1 MGNGKHKKLI
11 KPLIITGS
19 ILVFI
24 GAIIAFVPFRNIQS
38 NLITTMAIKYAQKN
52 HKEAGYTNNSIITFC
67 EMDNLLFKGVSLGY
81 EDDSY
86 VVMNVG
92 DNGKLHTNII
102 DGSGVDTCSKKQKLL
117 MYDYNSPE
125 VIYADIV
132 GSFTGYDVYYMNGN
146 TEVLLTPSNAANY
159 LNVNIGTKIT
169 LKFVDKSNSS
179 NYYTALVSMKDAN
192 LPVIGVVHDGKFT
205 DIDDMSEIE
214 IDQFDESFYENYQ
227 IVGVTKTGQ
236 SILLSSSSSVDIT
249 KTGTQVITYSYTTPD
264 GTTIRKNITF
274 NVKKKD
280 KISITGANVTYEASG
295 NTYDKAKIS
304 VSTNV
309 SSDVRFSLNNK
320 DFKYIG
326 NIEVDQ
332 NGEYTIY
339 AKDVSTGDVSEGHKV
354 LVVDIGKR
362 VPGSTTNPPSGD
374 TSYRVTITNP
384 NKDKWTKDAQ
394 TMTLKA
400 NKEGLEIYTCVTT
413 NTTCTPD
420 TKNTSGSVTVSNNG
434 ERVCAKAKDDK
445 KESSVACSKPAMI
458 DANKPIVSVKTV
470 GEVKKN
476 EQNEI
481 ISKSITIGL
490 SVDALSGHKTVKY
503 CSGAS
508 TCTPNK
514 KASNL
519 NSVVKLTETS
529 YVCAVATNNLDVEGD
544 VTCQEYKF
552 ASEAETAEETEFNET
567 ITLSYDEAKKEL
579 VIVATSVGGELSKT
593 FNITLSGSVSGKKT
607 VTATLNSEK
616 NSATARY
623 KITGDTD
630 GAVTATVST
639 TSGPAQQTYSNAI
652 TFNYSK
658 NEPTTGGSC
667 EIRVDGDLD
676 ASGNFYTGDVEVNM
690 FNLDSSKTVS
700 KVELN
705 GNKVTGNLRMT
716 ESGTVHGKMYYS
728 DNSVCEADASI
739 TINKNDLDF
748 SKTEVSGVSCAVTY
762 AGNTPSYTYS
772 FGFTDN
778 NDYGYYEAK
787 WIIGT
792 EQETH
797 TGSKKSN
804 SHSTFEEDVMVNV
817 TLKDANGG
825 SIKQLKSYM
834 ASLEEK
840 NCTGYR
846 SDTTVIKEAYS
857 VKLDFNKS
865 TTVSGK
871 TVISGDYVE
880 ITVKGTSEFD
890 SNVVFK
896 GAVNGQVEDLTLGTK
911 KRFTINKN
919 AQTAIIIVDAYYD
932 DDVIVLHQN
941 TYEVDNI
948 VPEVEVTRAGNT
960 LTGKLKDGVV
970 LLGSQKEMGWK
981 LNGTLIRSGSNTID
995 TKLYGNGTYT
1005 FFIVSRVGLEGSQ
1018 DYVVS
1023 DLNVKSYTATPNFPT
1038 YDAADNTYY
1047 GSASMTIES
1056 TKDIKSV
1063 TFVGTGTPSGGR
1075 VNSKKY
1081 TFTGITN
1088 PAGSSFHF
1096 MIKYEDGTSET
1107 TQKWNQTIYTRKMN
1121 HTINENYSGGKY
1133 VYTASVENAGSLT
1146 CTFKLSTGATSSGNS
1161 FTLSSTSRATWAKLE
1176 CGSGSEYRKYM
1187 KYFTGNIDD
1196 ASAACALTGVTDG
1209 AKYSSKPNMGV
1220 TGGSMYRGQY
1230 RTSIVPSSPGTYT
1243 FHCVDAFAAHGPDV
1257 TFEIVASSNLPSIS
1271 GVNIT
1276 PSKDAANNPIALVSA
1291 DVTNANYISEYCLD
1305 GSCSTSRKQFT
1316 ITDSNT
1322 HTFSIKSNVIN
1333 PATGTKYSPNGY
1345 SFSVPE
1351 ATFATAPEST
1361 QPDCHIDTGSGTI
1374 NLIVDNVEDTSK
1386 VTDITL
1392 TIGRSGSKIANGSS
1406 ISDVVASLGLDDNNS
1421 HKIFGTYKYEGKTYS
1436 CTADFKYA
1444 GSCDL
1449 SSTSLTLNGSA
1460 ITVNYKEKEHGQ
1472 VFDFDGSIVGTNLGT
1487 ITSNN
1492 LITLNSTNYENTG
1505 YVKIKKE
1512 GCNAIDLNYTY
1523 YYYDNAYHN
1532 EARPEEAACSIEI
1545 SNAVKDGNLYNSA
1558 YVIVKSDPLAKNVK
1572 LYVDDNAYV
1581 GLSINALNG
1590 THSYKCG
1597 STGYGS
1603 TNYKKTVYSNATTIE
1618 VDNNIITLDVVP
1630 SVSSDKK
1637 HFDVSLKCKIV
1648 NGGATVNS
1656 SDVTF
1661 TMDGKTVNGTVT
1673 NLELGSSHTFVA
1685 TYKNGYNVTKTY
1697 SVPDVIADDYKASI
1711 NFSGIKADNKLIV
1724 GYGKTGILT
1733 ITDSKNKVHAVS
1745 EVTTKVKYY
1754 MDGSEVD
1761 SLTTTKAGNHTFGAI
1776 VTLVGGTTINASP
1789 ASVYVD
1795 TEAPQISNATLTGE
1809 NKLLF
1814 SVTDDSGIAYVKV
1827 TGKGQ
1832 IALQSPTNA
1841 SKKESYAIDIPESQ
1855 IDESGVITITVSD
1868 EADNKATT
1876 TVTATVTLDADCTLD
1891 TNIHPKDGYYNAL
1904 PKVIITFENTNGRV
1918 FTHELKD
1925 YGIKTDSGSYKKAT
1939 YIDAQY
1945 GNHTYTGK
1953 AKANSTENLCT
1964 LTLDIKEEFI
1974 DTVRPTIDSINYDS
1988 LSKTLTVNASDDKS
2002 GVDHYFISGI
2012 GKNTSGVFTNVKPG
2026 NYTIYVYDKVGH
2038 VISQGFEAKEGS
2050 QTEGE
2055 SSCTYIVRG
2064 TKSNG
2069 YYVNAEVIINAYDKG
2084 TKIIDLSK
2092 YTSATNYRPNGL
2104 LNRSGEYSYSLSYK
2118 DSQGKSVS
2126 CKSETIK
2133 IDADA
2138 PKLTVSSNP
2147 STGTISASAKDEKSG
2162 MKTVKIYD
2170 SNGKLL
2176 SAGVGAI
2183 SYTATKNGT
2192 YIIEA
2197 KDNLG
2202 NESAEPVTI
2211 SKLPA
2216 GSGCSLSVD
2225 ASYQPNADGW
2235 YGVAPVIRY
2244 TKTGMAEL
2252 KSRDFRLN
2260 GISKGSSITN
2270 VKLGDGTNTV
2280 SAYQTEMDGT
2290 THSECSVTVKVDTK
2304 APTISLSYNESRKAV
2319 TYSTSDS
2326 LSKIA
2331 TATLYNGSTVV
2342 WTKNNISLTSG
2353 EVSNAKAGTYKLV
2366 ATDKVGNSNEAVVT
2380 VTAETEAP
2388 QPTPEKGT
2396 CTVKANASPNANGWY
2411 NTAPTLTINVT
2422 KLPTGEYPKRTC
2434 VDKTST
2440 SCNQASVVASEG
2452 SYSYKGTVQT
2462 NLSTFECSSDTI
2474 KVDTTKP
2481 GIVRSLNGTV
2491 ISFRGSDSG
2500 SGVSSIEVSL
2510 GGVAKKTIVNETE
2523 STYTATESGTY
2534 KILVKDK
2541 AGNTNS
2547 LNVTVIVPEEEPEQ
2561 PVDDKQECSFSVEG
2575 TGSNGWYRS
2584 NVKISLNIPSG
2595 ATSAKINRIS
2605 TTSYTQESG
2614 SKKYEGNYTLNGLF
2628 YSCERTINIDK
2639 DVPTVGKAYN
2649 KDTGILAISASD
2661 TGSGLSSIKI
2671 MVNGMNVAS
2680 KTASGSHSSLT
2691 YNPTLAGTYVYYVY
2705 DKAGNVNSGSI
2716 VVSEIPSNTTTS
2728 TKCTLSVSGGTKGN
2742 NNWYTAAPSFSV
2754 SVDGTDGIKTKTIV
2768 NNSSKSTVT
2777 APVEGNN
2784 SYTANV
2790 TTNNGAQLSCSA
2802 TVKLDTKDPVANF
2815 TIRSNGRLVSSS
2827 NKGTSGIASSQWY
2840 VGGVLKSSNS
2850 YYDVK
2855 FTSRTSVTL
2864 LITSDSGRTASID
2877 KNVTATPHV
2886 SCDEGFTL
2894 TSVGKCYKGPVYTY
2908 GSWTISV
2915 DKNVSGSASSKD
2927 TCSNASSTATS
2938 CEIITPYAQQV
2949 CQYGMGLGSS
2959 CYHQVKKT
2967 RTKTKTADAQ
2977 SVDPTTT
2984 YTYS

>member
-1 MGNGKHKKLI
+1 MENGKHKKLI

-24 GAIIAFVPFRNIQS
+24 GAIIALVPFRNIQT

-86 VVMNVG
+86 VIMNVG

-102 DGSGVDTCSKKQKLL
+102 DGSGVDTCSKTQKLL

-264 GTTIRKNITF
+264 GITIRKNITF

-362 VPGSTTNPPSGD
+362 VPGTTNPPSGD

-413 NTTCTPD
+413 NSTCTPD

-445 KESSVACSKPAMI
+445 KESSVTCSKPVMI
-458 DANKPIVSVKTV
+458 DANKPIVSIRTV

-508 TCTPNK
+508 TCTPSKN
-514 KASNL
+514 ASNL

-529 YVCAVATNNLDVEGD
+529 YVCAVATNKLDVEGD
-544 VTCQEYKF
+544 VKCQEYKF
-552 ASEAETAEETEFNET
+552 ASEAETAEETEFNEI
-567 ITLSYDEAKKEL
+567 ITLSYDEEKKEL

-593 FNITLSGSVSGKKT
+593 FNVALSGSISGEKT

-623 KITGDTD
+623 KITGDAD

-658 NEPTTGGSC
+658 DEPTTGGLC

-690 FNLDSSKTVS
+690 FNLDNSKTVS

-705 GNKVTGNLRMT
+705 GKKVTGNLRMT

-797 TGSKKSN
+797 TGSKRSN

-825 SIKQLKSYM
+825 SIKQLKTYM

-857 VKLDFNKS
+857 VKLDFNKT
-865 TTVSGK
+865 TTVGAK
-871 TVISGDYVE
+871 TVISGDYVD
-880 ITVKGTSEFD
+880 ITVNGTSEFD
-890 SNVVFK
+890 SKVVFK
-896 GAVNGQVEDLTLGTK
+896 ATVNGKSENLTLGTE
-911 KRFTINKN
+911 KRFTINQN
-919 AQTAIIIVDAYYD
+919 AQTAIIMVDAYYD
-932 DDVIVLHQN
+932 DEVIILHQN
-941 TYEVDNI
+941 TYEVDNV

-970 LLGSQKEMGWK
+970 LLGPQKEMGWK

-1018 DYVVS
+1018 DFVVS
-1023 DLNVKSYTATPNFPT
+1023 DLNVKSYTVTPNFPT
-1038 YDAADNTYY
+1038 YDAADNAYY

-1063 TFVGTGTPSGGR
+1063 TFVGTGTPGGGR

-1081 TFTGITN
+1081 TFTSITN
-1088 PAGSSFHF
+1088 PVGSSFHF
-1096 MIKYEDGTSET
+1096 TIKYEDGTTET
-1107 TQKWNQTIYTRKMN
+1107 TQQWNQAIYTRKMN

-1146 CTFKLSTGATSSGNS
+1146 CTFELSNGATSSGNS
-1161 FTLSSTSRATWAKLE
+1161 FTLSSTSRARSAELK
-1176 CGSGSEYRKYM
+1176 CGSGSEYRHFV

-1196 ASAACALTGVTDG
+1196 VSAACALTGVADG

-1230 RTSIVPSSPGTYT
+1230 RTTIVPSAPGTYT

-1291 DVTNANYISEYCLD
+1291 DVTNENYISDYCLD

-1333 PATGTKYSPNGY
+1333 PATGTKYSPNVY

-1361 QPDCHIDTGSGTI
+1361 TPTCHIDTGSGTI

-1386 VTDITL
+1386 VSDITL
-1392 TIGRSGSKIANGSS
+1392 RIGRSTIANGSS
-1406 ISDVVASLGLDDNNS
+1406 ISDMVESLGLDDNNS
-1421 HKIFGTYKYEGKTYS
+1421 HKIMGTYKYEGKTYS
-1436 CTADFKYA
+1436 CNTDFKYS

-1449 SSTSLTLNGSA
+1449 SPTSLTLNGSA
-1460 ITVNYKEKEHGQ
+1460 ITVNYKEREHGH
-1472 VFDFDGSIVGTNLGT
+1472 VYDFDGSIVGTNLGT

-1558 YVIVKSDPLAKNVK
+1558 YVTVKSDPLAKNVK
-1572 LYVDDNAYV
+1572 LYVDDRAQV
-1581 GLSINALNG
+1581 GLSMNALNG

-1603 TNYKKTVYSNATTIE
+1603 TDYKKTVYSNATTIE
-1618 VDNNIITLDVVP
+1618 VDSDKITLEIQP
-1630 SVSSDKK
+1630 RVSDDKK
-1637 HFDVSLKCKIV
+1637 HFDILLSSKYV
-1648 NGGATVNS
+1648 NSGEGVNS
-1656 SDVTF
+1656 SDVVY
-1661 TMDGKTVNGTVT
+1661 TMDGNVVKRKVSDVD
-1673 NLELGSSHTFVA
+1673 LGSTHTFVA
-1685 TYKNGYNVTKTY
+1685 TYKNGYSTSKTY
-1697 SVPDVIADDYKASI
+1697 TVPAEIADDYKASI
-1711 NFSGIKADNKLIV
+1711 IFSGIRADSKLIV
-1724 GYGKTGILT
+1724 GYGKTGTLT

-1745 EVTTKVKYY
+1745 EVATKVEYY
-1754 MDGSEVD
+1754 MDGSMVD

-1776 VTLVGGTTINASP
+1776 VTLVSGTTINASP

-1795 TEAPQISNATLTGE
+1795 TKAPQISNATITKD
-1809 NKLLF
+1809 NKLSF
-1814 SVTDDSGIAYVKV
+1814 NVSDDSGIAYVKV

-1832 IALQSPTNA
+1832 IAFESPTTA
-1841 SKKESYAIDIPESQ
+1841 TKSKSYSITVPESQ
-1855 IDESGVITITVSD
+1855 IDESGIITITVGD
-1868 EADNKATT
+1868 EADNEAVA
-1876 TVTATVTLDADCTLD
+1876 TVTAKVTLDADCTLV
-1891 TNIHPKDGYYNAL
+1891 TNTQPKDGYYSAL
-1904 PKVIITFENTNGRV
+1904 PKVIITFNNANGRV

-1925 YGIKTDSGSYKKAT
+1925 YGIKTDSGSYKKVT

-1974 DTVRPTIDSINYDS
+1974 DTVRPMIDGINYDS
-1988 LSKTLTVNASDDKS
+1988 LTKTLTVNASDDKS

-2026 NYTIYVYDKVGH
+2026 NYTIYVYDRVGH
-2038 VISQGFEAKEGS
+2038 VISKGFEAKEGS

-2055 SSCTYIVRG
+2055 SSCSYVVRG

-2069 YYVNAEVIINAYDKG
+2069 YYANAEVIINAYDKG
-2084 TKIIDLSK
+2084 TKITDLSK

-2104 LNRSGEYSYSLSYK
+2104 LNTSGEYSYSLSYK

-2126 CKSETIK
+2126 CESGTIK

-2138 PKLTVSSNP
+2138 PKLTVSANSQ
-2147 STGTISASAKDEKSG
+2147 TGLITASAKDDKSG
-2162 MKTVKIYD
+2162 MKTVKVYF
-2170 SNGKLL
+2170 NGTKLV
-2176 SAGVGAI
+2176 SAGTGAI
-2183 SYTATKNGT
+2183 SYTATSNGL
-2192 YIIEA
+2192 YIVEA
-2197 KDNLG
+2197 TDNLG
-2202 NESAEPVTI
+2202 NFIVEQFTI
-2211 SKLPA
+2211 KDLAA

-2244 TKTGMAEL
+2244 TKTGLAQLE
-2252 KSRDFRLN
+2252 SRDFRLN
-2260 GISKGSSITN
+2260 GVSKGSSISN

-2304 APTISLSYNESRKAV
+2304 APTVSLSYNESRKAV
-2319 TYSTSDS
+2319 SYSASDS
-2326 LSKIA
+2326 FSKIA
-2331 TATLYNGSTVV
+2331 TVTLYNGSTVV

-2353 EVSNAKAGTYKLV
+2353 EVSNATAGTYKLV

-2388 QPTPEKGT
+2388 QPTPEKGS
-2396 CTVKANASPNANGWY
+2396 CTVKANASPNVSGWY
-2411 NTAPTLTINVT
+2411 NTAPRIDTSLTLVNNEQPRRV
-2422 KLPTGEYPKRTC
+2422 C
-2434 VDKTST
+2434 VSPSST
-2440 SCNQASVVASEG
+2440 SCSTTSLTATEG
-2452 SYSYKGTVQT
+2452 TYTYKGTVVT
-2462 NLSTFECSSDTI
+2462 NQNTYTCSSLTV
-2474 KVDTTKP
+2474 KVDSTNPT
-2481 GIVRSLNGTV
+2481 VRITQ
-2491 ISFRGSDSG
+2491 GSDKKITASGTDTG
-2500 SGVSSIEVSL
+2500 SGVVKIQLKLGSALKASANGSSVSFMPTKN
-2510 GGVAKKTIVNETE
+2510 G
-2523 STYTATESGTY
+2523 TYTAYVT
-2534 KILVKDK
+2534 DM
-2541 AGNTNS
+2541 AGNVGEGTINITNAE
-2547 LNVTVIVPEEEPEQ
+2547 VEEEVTAE
-2561 PVDDKQECSFSVEG
+2561 DDRSCSFNITGG
-2575 TGSNGWYRS
+2575 TKSNGWYNK
-2584 NVKISLNIPSG
+2584 NVSVSLIVPTG
-2595 ATSAKINRIS
+2595 ATSAKLNRKAITELTAS
-2605 TTSYTQESG
+2605 SEG
-2614 SKKYEGNYTLNGLF
+2614 SNEFAGNYTLNGILH
-2628 YSCERTINIDK
+2628 SCTTTIYVDTTG
-2639 DVPTVGKAYN
+2639 PTVGKSYN
-2649 KDTGILAISASD
+2649 STTGVLAIHATD
-2661 TGSGLSSIKI
+2661 TGSGVNKVELKINGSIVSTGTSASFTYRPSS
-2671 MVNGMNVAS
+2671 
-2680 KTASGSHSSLT
+2680 T
-2691 YNPTLAGTYVYYVY
+2691 GTYTYYVY
-2705 DKAGNVNSGSI
+2705 DKAGNSTSGS
-2716 VVSEIPSNTTTS
+2716 VVVDKLPSDVETATS
-2728 TKCTLSVSGGTKGN
+2728 CTLSLSGGTKGN
-2742 NNWYTAAPSFSV
+2742 NDWYTAAPAFNV
-2754 SVDGTDGIKTKTIV
+2754 SINSTTDTISTKTIK
-2768 NNSSKSTVT
+2768 NKSSNSTVSS
-2777 APVEGNN
+2777 PVEG
-2784 SYTANV
+2784 SATYGASV
-2790 TTNNGAQLSCSA
+2790 TTKAGAVLDCNDV

-2827 NKGTSGIASSQWY
+2827 NKGTSGIVSSQWY

-2850 YYDVK
+2850 YYDVT
-2855 FTSRTSVTL
+2855 FTSSTTVKL
-2864 LITSDSGRTASID
+2864 LITSDSGRTASIE
-2877 KNVTATPHV
+2877 KSVTATPHV
-2886 SCDEGFTL
+2886 SCDDDGYSL
-2894 TSVGKCYKGPVYTY
+2894 NSVGKCVKSGHYEYS
-2908 GSWTISV
+2908 SWSIVTNT
-2915 DKNVSGSASSKD
+2915 KKSGSVSSSD
-2927 TCSNASSTATS
+2927 TCSSPIAGALE
-2938 CEIITPYAQQV
+2938 CEIKTPMNEQS
-2949 CQYGMGLGSS
+2949 CKYGFGINGP
-2959 CYHQVKKT
+2959 CYSYIKKT
-2967 RTKTKTADAQ
+2967 RTKNWISGDTK
-2977 SVDPTTT
+2977 DPTTT